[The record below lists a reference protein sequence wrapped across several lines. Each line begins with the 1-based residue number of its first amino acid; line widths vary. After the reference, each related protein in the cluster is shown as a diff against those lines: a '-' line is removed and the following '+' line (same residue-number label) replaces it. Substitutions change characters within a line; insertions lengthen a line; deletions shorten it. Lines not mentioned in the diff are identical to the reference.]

1 MKKSDRN
8 TATAT
13 VNSEPEIGEKNNGHA
28 DLMAE
33 PASGH
38 FTAILAGLQTMR
50 DGDFSVRLPGSWTGL
65 AGKVADTF
73 NEIVAANQQMAQE
86 LRRVGQVVGKEGRTR
101 ERTRFH
107 ESRGAWG
114 EMEVSVNTLVE
125 DLLRPTAEVTR
136 AIAAVAQGNLT
147 QTVRL
152 DVDGR
157 PLEGEFLR
165 SANIA
170 NTMIQQLGI
179 FTAEVTRVA
188 REVGTDGKLGGQA
201 HVPGVAGTWKDLTDS
216 VNSMASNLTG
226 QVRNIAEVTTAVASG
241 DLSRKIAVDVQG
253 EILELKNTINTMVDQ
268 LNGFAAEVTRVA
280 REVGTEGILGGQAEV
295 PGVAGTWKDLTDS
308 VNAMAGNLTAQVRNI
323 AEV

>member
-1 MKKSDRN
+1 MKKSNRV
-8 TATAT
+8 ATAT
-13 VNSEPEIGEKNNGHA
+13 VATDAPDESLKNGRNGNSVVVE
-28 DLMAE
+28 DLGVE
-33 PASGH
+33 QASGDLG
-38 FTAILAGLQTMR
+38 AILASLQTMR
-50 DGDFSVRLPGSWTGL
+50 NGDFSVRLPGSWTGL
-65 AGKVADTF
+65 PGKIADTF
-73 NEIVAANQQMAQE
+73 NYIAAANQQMAQE
-86 LRRVGQVVGKEGRTR
+86 LKRVGQVVGKEGRTR
-101 ERTRFH
+101 ERTRFQ

-165 SANIA
+165 SASIV
-170 NTMIQQLGI
+170 NTMIQQLGV

-201 HVPGVAGTWKDLTDS
+201 LVPGVAGTWKDLTDS

-226 QVRNIAEVTTAVASG
+226 QVRNIAEVATAVASG
-241 DLSRKIAVDVQG
+241 DLSRKITVDVRG
-253 EILELKNTINTMVDQ
+253 EILQLKEAINTMVDQ
-268 LNGFAAEVTRVA
+268 L
-280 REVGTEGILGGQAEV
+280 
-295 PGVAGTWKDLTDS
+295 
-308 VNAMAGNLTAQVRNI
+308 
-323 AEV
+323 